1 MITVNHLTKTFG
13 RLVAVQ
19 DVSFGVGG
27 GEIFAFLG
35 PNGAGKTTT
44 VKMLTTLMKPTSGRI
59 KIEGLDTIR
68 DARDVRRKFGIVFQ
82 DTSLDGELTAYE
94 TMDFHGSLYR
104 VARNVRT
111 GRIERLLNLFELWER
126 RDSKTKELS
135 GGMQRRLEI
144 ARCLLHAPKIIFL
157 DEPTLGLDPQT
168 RHQLWAQVMQLN
180 QQEGVTVFLT
190 THYLD
195 EAERVADRIAVIDHG
210 KIIAQGSPEEIK
222 QRTDSDTLEEA
233 FLALTG
239 SSIREEK
246 ATGLLRMRSM
256 ARITGR

>member
-1 MITVNHLTKTFG
+1 
-13 RLVAVQ
+13 
-19 DVSFGVGG
+19 
-27 GEIFAFLG
+27 
-35 PNGAGKTTT
+35 
-44 VKMLTTLMKPTSGRI
+44 
-59 KIEGLDTIR
+59 
-68 DARDVRRKFGIVFQ
+68 
-82 DTSLDGELTAYE
+82 
-94 TMDFHGSLYR
+94 
-104 VARNVRT
+104 
-111 GRIERLLNLFELWER
+111 
-126 RDSKTKELS
+126 
-135 GGMQRRLEI
+135 
-144 ARCLLHAPKIIFL
+144 
-157 DEPTLGLDPQT
+157 
-168 RHQLWAQVMQLN
+168 MQLN

>member
-144 ARCLLHAPKIIFL
+144 ARCLL
-157 DEPTLGLDPQT
+157 
-168 RHQLWAQVMQLN
+168 
-180 QQEGVTVFLT
+180 
-190 THYLD
+190 
-195 EAERVADRIAVIDHG
+195 
-210 KIIAQGSPEEIK
+210 
-222 QRTDSDTLEEA
+222 
-233 FLALTG
+233 
-239 SSIREEK
+239 
-246 ATGLLRMRSM
+246 
-256 ARITGR
+256 

>member
-82 DTSLDGELTAYE
+82 DTSLD
-94 TMDFHGSLYR
+94 
-104 VARNVRT
+104 
-111 GRIERLLNLFELWER
+111 
-126 RDSKTKELS
+126 LS
-135 GGMQRRLEI
+135 
-144 ARCLLHAPKIIFL
+144 
-157 DEPTLGLDPQT
+157 
-168 RHQLWAQVMQLN
+168 
-180 QQEGVTVFLT
+180 
-190 THYLD
+190 
-195 EAERVADRIAVIDHG
+195 
-210 KIIAQGSPEEIK
+210 
-222 QRTDSDTLEEA
+222 
-233 FLALTG
+233 
-239 SSIREEK
+239 
-246 ATGLLRMRSM
+246 
-256 ARITGR
+256 